1 MHSIAILGGT
11 FDPIHFGHLRPA
23 LEISQLGFDEVR
35 LMPCHVPAHREIPDC
50 TAGQRLAMVKLAVE
64 NEPRLSVD
72 SRELEREGDTFTVD
86 TLTEMRTELGNDVS
100 LNLVMGMDSF
110 ASLSSWHCWEQLID
124 LTNIVVTE
132 RPGVLMPTEGVM
144 ARFLK
149 ARQVVSSE
157 QLKQASNGR
166 VLVQQLA
173 LLDISATR
181 IRALIN
187 TGQSARYLLPESVW
201 DYIEQ
206 HRLYRSIK

>member
-1 MHSIAILGGT
+1 MRSIAILGGT

-23 LEISQLGFDEVR
+23 LEIYQLGFDEVR
-35 LMPCHVPAHREIPDC
+35 LMPCHVPAHRETPDC
-50 TAGQRLAMVKLAVE
+50 TAEQRLAMVELAVK

-72 SRELEREGDTFTVD
+72 TRELEREGDTFTVD
-86 TLTEMRTELGNDVS
+86 TLTEMRSELGNDVS
-100 LNLVMGMDSF
+100 LNLVIGMDSF
-110 ASLSSWHCWEQLID
+110 ASLSSWHCWQQLIG
-124 LTNIVVTE
+124 LANIVITE
-132 RPGVLMPTEGVM
+132 RPGVSLPTEGVM

-149 ARQVVSSE
+149 ARQVTSSE

>member
-23 LEISQLGFDEVR
+23 LELTQQGFDEVR
-35 LMPCHVPAHREIPDC
+35 LMPCHVPAHREAPDC
-50 TAGQRLAMVKLAVE
+50 SAEQRLAMVELAVR
-64 NEPRLSVD
+64 NEPALTVD
-72 SRELEREGDTFTVD
+72 VRELEREGDTFTVD
-86 TLTEMRTELGNDVS
+86 TLLEMRQELGEEVS

-110 ASLSSWHCWEQLID
+110 VGLHRWHCWEKLID
-124 LTNIVVTE
+124 LANIIVTE
-132 RPGVLMPTEGVM
+132 RPGQMLPTEGVM

-149 ARQVVSSE
+149 ARQVSSSE
-157 QLKQASNGR
+157 QLQQASSGR

-181 IRALIN
+181 IRALIKA
-187 TGQSARYLLPESVW
+187 GQSARFLLPETVW

-206 HRLYRSIK
+206 HRLYRS

>member
-23 LEISQLGFDEVR
+23 LELTQQGFDEVR
-35 LMPCHVPAHREIPDC
+35 LMPCHVPAHREAPDC
-50 TAGQRLAMVKLAVE
+50 SAEQRLAMVELAVK
-64 NEPRLSVD
+64 NEPALTVD
-72 SRELEREGDTFTVD
+72 VRELEREGDTFTVD
-86 TLTEMRTELGNDVS
+86 TLMEMRQELGEKVS

-110 ASLSSWHCWEQLID
+110 VGLHRWHCWEQLID
-124 LTNIVVTE
+124 LANIIVTE
-132 RPGVLMPTEGVM
+132 RPGQMLPTEGVM

-149 ARQVVSSE
+149 ARQVFSSE
-157 QLKQASNGR
+157 QLQQASSGR

-181 IRALIN
+181 IRALIKA
-187 TGQSARYLLPESVW
+187 GQSARFLLPETVW

-206 HRLYRSIK
+206 HRLYRS